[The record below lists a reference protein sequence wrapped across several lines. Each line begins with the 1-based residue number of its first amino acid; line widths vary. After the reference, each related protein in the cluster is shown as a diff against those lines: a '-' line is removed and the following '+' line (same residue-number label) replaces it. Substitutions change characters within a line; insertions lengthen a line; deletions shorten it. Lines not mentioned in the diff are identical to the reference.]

1 MGRTLAIFGAVVF
14 AGLAIVAISATFIVD
29 ETEQAIVLRFG
40 EATDGVRR
48 PGLNFKLP
56 FVDTVEYFDARVLDF
71 DARPEEI
78 PTLDQKQLLVD
89 AFARF
94 QITDPLAF
102 FKAVRNERQVNQ
114 RLSSIISSSLRQV
127 LGNVPLTRV
136 LTEERSELMDQIENA
151 VNEQSSGF
159 GIQIKDVRIK
169 RVDLPKENSEAIFA
183 RMKTQ
188 REQEAA
194 KIRAEG
200 AKEAHI
206 IRADAD
212 KRQRVI
218 IAEAKKQSEVLR
230 GEGEGQAQAI
240 YNQAFG
246 ADPDFFDFWRSMRAF
261 KQGLR
266 GETTSFVGPPNS
278 EFFRF
283 FGDRIPTIQNAQ
295 PAPTGQP
302 SVGQVTE

>member
-14 AGLAIVAISATFIVD
+14 AALAIVAISATFIVD

-40 EATDGVRR
+40 EPTEGVRQ
-48 PGLNFKLP
+48 PGLNFKWP

-159 GIQIKDVRIK
+159 GIQINDVRIK

-200 AKEAHI
+200 AKEAQI

-283 FGDRIPTIQNAQ
+283 FGDRVPTIQNAQ
-295 PAPTGQP
+295 PAPAGQP